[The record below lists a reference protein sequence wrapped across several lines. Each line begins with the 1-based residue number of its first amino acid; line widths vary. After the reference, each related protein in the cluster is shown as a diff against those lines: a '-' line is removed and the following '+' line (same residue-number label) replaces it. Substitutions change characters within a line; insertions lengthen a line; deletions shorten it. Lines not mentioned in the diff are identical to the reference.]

1 LIDIF
6 SYLQILQSNISENTD
21 ALFES
26 LLNSNDNSFLTLH
39 PKIET
44 PQQPP
49 SVELQMRVSPNL
61 FDNSSQNQES
71 PPPKPSVLSMDLFN
85 SIDFDKLSTLTSNHD
100 LSQQSNRTRTFH
112 RPRPS
117 KKVYREHF
125 SMKLYKR
132 TIFLRFDYV

>member
-1 LIDIF
+1 M
-6 SYLQILQSNISENTD
+6 SENTD
-21 ALFES
+21 VLLES

-61 FDNSSQNQES
+61 FDNSLQNQES
-71 PPPKPSVLSMDLFN
+71 PPKPSVLSMDLFN
-85 SIDFDKLSTLTSNHD
+85 SIDFDKLPSLTPNHD
-100 LSQQSNRTRTFH
+100 LPQRPILPRTFH

-117 KKVYREHF
+117 KKVQIKVHRGYF
-125 SMKLYKR
+125 SMKFYKKKK
-132 TIFLRFDYV
+132 TTFLRFDDV

>member
-1 LIDIF
+1 L
-6 SYLQILQSNISENTD
+6 SENTD
-21 ALFES
+21 ALLES

-61 FDNSSQNQES
+61 FDNSSQNQDS
-71 PPPKPSVLSMDLFN
+71 PPKPSVLSMDLFN
-85 SIDFDKLSTLTSNHD
+85 SIDFDKLPSLNSNHD
-100 LSQQSNRTRTFH
+100 LPQQSNRTRTFH

-117 KKVYREHF
+117 KKVHRRHF
-125 SMKLYKR
+125 FNEVIQKK
-132 TIFLRFDYV
+132 TTFLRFYYV